1 MPYCNSEAYLDLF
14 DISPLEME
22 TREERI
28 ESLRHRN
35 VFRYRVKT
43 IRAGGML
50 ECEIFPIW
58 ATQGEASRAKKAK
71 ESRKAQKNL
80 NDKNTRKKIMRLTN
94 NNFTDADLWGTF
106 GYDDENLPASP
117 EQAQKDITNFIRRI
131 KRRRKKLG
139 LPPLRYIYVTEWKQE
154 ADEDGGEIR
163 AHHHIILSG
172 DMDRDEIES
181 LWNGGAYPQTRR
193 LRVKEDCGLNGLACY
208 LSKGAKGQ
216 KRWGHST
223 NLKMP
228 VPTVADRKFTRRQ
241 AEQIAIDENAA
252 PALFEKLYKG
262 YGFRQ
267 IDIKRSDFVAGAYIY
282 VQMFRKEPPAPKKK
296 QRAGAKKRKE
306 LNHVC

>member
-1 MPYCNSEAYLDLF
+1 MPLCSSEAYLGLF
-14 DISPLEME
+14 DTSILETE
-22 TREERI
+22 TTEERI
-28 ESLRHRN
+28 ESLRHRD

-58 ATQGEASRAKKAK
+58 ATQTEATRAKKVR
-71 ESRKAQKNL
+71 ESRQAQKNL
-80 NDKNTRKKIMRLTN
+80 NHKNTRKKIMRLTN
-94 NNFTDADLWGTF
+94 NNFTGADLWGTF
-106 GYDDENLPASP
+106 GYDDANLPATP

-139 LPPLRYIYVTEWKQE
+139 LPALRYIYVTEWKQE
-154 ADEDGGEIR
+154 ADENGGEIR
-163 AHHHIILSG
+163 AHHHVIMSG
-172 DMDRDEIES
+172 DMDRDEVES
-181 LWNGGAYPQTRR
+181 LWSGGAYPQTRR

-228 VPTVADRKFTRRQ
+228 VPTVADRKFSRRQ
-241 AEQIAIDENAA
+241 AEKIAVDENEV

-262 YGFRQ
+262 YGFRSV
-267 IDIKRSDFVAGAYIY
+267 DIKRSDFVAGAYIY
-282 VQMFRKEPPAPKKK
+282 VQMYRKEARP
-296 QRAGAKKRKE
+296 RAKAKPQKKRGGSG
-306 LNHVC
+306 CQ

>member
-14 DISPLEME
+14 DISPLETE

-28 ESLRHRN
+28 ENLRHRN

-139 LPPLRYIYVTEWKQE
+139 VASPPVYLCYRVET
-154 ADEDGGEIR
+154 G
-163 AHHHIILSG
+163 SG
-172 DMDRDEIES
+172 
-181 LWNGGAYPQTRR
+181 
-193 LRVKEDCGLNGLACY
+193 
-208 LSKGAKGQ
+208 
-216 KRWGHST
+216 
-223 NLKMP
+223 
-228 VPTVADRKFTRRQ
+228 
-241 AEQIAIDENAA
+241 
-252 PALFEKLYKG
+252 
-262 YGFRQ
+262 
-267 IDIKRSDFVAGAYIY
+267 
-282 VQMFRKEPPAPKKK
+282 
-296 QRAGAKKRKE
+296 
-306 LNHVC
+306 